1 MGSKLFIYVALA
13 ADIGIAI
20 TKFIAASF
28 TGSSAMISEGIHLH
42 KKNLSSSDF
51 KIAGYRMQRII

>member
-20 TKFIAASF
+20 TKFIAASI
-28 TGSSAMISEGIHLH
+28 TGSSAMISEGIHSVIDSVNQLLLLWGI
-42 KKNLSSSDF
+42 KK
-51 KIAGYRMQRII
+51 K